1 MASAIDWS
9 NNMFEYARKALA
21 KEYTKMLAI
30 IIAGTTMILYV
41 FFNYSIYL
49 QHREIIEV
57 FAYEESEEWH
67 NALKSSIGVGL
78 DEDDNNKDY
87 NLFYYAYDIN
97 NKKVGQHSAP
107 DNIENKLVKDVFN
120 NLENNSIKFKLFF
133 DGDMKSIVAYMAIK
147 KDIYD
152 DGVQIGTLYAGKNM
166 TNYLNFIIK
175 TLFCLMLLFLVI
187 IKISALMARKMADK
201 AMVPI
206 INNFELQKNFTADA
220 SHELRTPLSVFLA
233 SVETIQRDKKNILS
247 DFSQQVLKDLKDEIQ
262 YMKKITEKLLH
273 LARIDNMKKGK
284 DIQEKVLINELLPEL
299 YRKFQALA
307 DEKFIDITINMNEEC
322 WSFVNREQIFQV
334 LKILLDNALKY
345 TSEYGRIELI
355 LEQSAD
361 NKVRIIVKDNGI
373 GIAPEDCHKIF
384 ERFFRV
390 DKARLRKN
398 GGSGLGL
405 AIAYELVKKNNGT
418 LTVQSQLDK
427 GSSFILELPK
437 IK

>member
-9 NNMFEYARKALA
+9 NNMFEYTRKALA

-67 NALKSSIGVGL
+67 NALKSSMGVGL

-107 DNIENKLVKDVFN
+107 DNIENKLVKDVFK

-166 TNYLNFIIK
+166 TNYLDFIIK

>member
-1 MASAIDWS
+1 
-9 NNMFEYARKALA
+9 MFEYTRKALA

-67 NALKSSIGVGL
+67 NALKSSMGVGL

-201 AMVPI
+201 AMAPI

-284 DIQEKVLINELLPEL
+284 DIQEKVLINDLLPEL

>member
-1 MASAIDWS
+1 
-9 NNMFEYARKALA
+9 MFEYTRKALA

-67 NALKSSIGVGL
+67 NALKSSMGVGL

-133 DGDMKSIVAYMAIK
+133 DGDMKSIVSYMAIK

-201 AMVPI
+201 AMAPI

>member
-1 MASAIDWS
+1 
-9 NNMFEYARKALA
+9 MFEYTRKALA

-67 NALKSSIGVGL
+67 NALKSSMGVGL

-133 DGDMKSIVAYMAIK
+133 DGEMKSIVAYMAIK

>member
-1 MASAIDWS
+1 
-9 NNMFEYARKALA
+9 MFEYTRKALA

-30 IIAGTTMILYV
+30 TIAGTTMILYV

-67 NALKSSIGVGL
+67 NALKSSMGVGL

-120 NLENNSIKFKLFF
+120 NLENNSINFKLFF

>member
-1 MASAIDWS
+1 
-9 NNMFEYARKALA
+9 MFEYTRKALA

-67 NALKSSIGVGL
+67 NALKSSMGVGL

-147 KDIYD
+147 KGIYD

>member
-9 NNMFEYARKALA
+9 NNMFEYTRKALA

-67 NALKSSIGVGL
+67 NALKSSMGVGL

-133 DGDMKSIVAYMAIK
+133 DGEMKSIVAYMAIK

>member
-1 MASAIDWS
+1 
-9 NNMFEYARKALA
+9 MFEYTRKALA

-67 NALKSSIGVGL
+67 NALKSSMGVGL

-405 AIAYELVKKNNGT
+405 AIAYEIVKKNNGT

>member
-1 MASAIDWS
+1 
-9 NNMFEYARKALA
+9 MFEYARKALA

-67 NALKSSIGVGL
+67 NALKSSMGVGL

-284 DIQEKVLINELLPEL
+284 DIQEKVLINDLLPEL

-307 DEKFIDITINMNEEC
+307 DEKFIATTINMNEEC

>member
-1 MASAIDWS
+1 
-9 NNMFEYARKALA
+9 MFEYTRKALA

-67 NALKSSIGVGL
+67 NALKSSMGVGL

-201 AMVPI
+201 AMAPI

>member
-1 MASAIDWS
+1 
-9 NNMFEYARKALA
+9 
-21 KEYTKMLAI
+21 
-30 IIAGTTMILYV
+30 
-41 FFNYSIYL
+41 
-49 QHREIIEV
+49 
-57 FAYEESEEWH
+57 
-67 NALKSSIGVGL
+67 
-78 DEDDNNKDY
+78 
-87 NLFYYAYDIN
+87 
-97 NKKVGQHSAP
+97 
-107 DNIENKLVKDVFN
+107 
-120 NLENNSIKFKLFF
+120 
-133 DGDMKSIVAYMAIK
+133 
-147 KDIYD
+147 
-152 DGVQIGTLYAGKNM
+152 
-166 TNYLNFIIK
+166 
-175 TLFCLMLLFLVI
+175 MLLFLVI

>member
-1 MASAIDWS
+1 
-9 NNMFEYARKALA
+9 
-21 KEYTKMLAI
+21 
-30 IIAGTTMILYV
+30 
-41 FFNYSIYL
+41 
-49 QHREIIEV
+49 
-57 FAYEESEEWH
+57 
-67 NALKSSIGVGL
+67 
-78 DEDDNNKDY
+78 
-87 NLFYYAYDIN
+87 
-97 NKKVGQHSAP
+97 
-107 DNIENKLVKDVFN
+107 
-120 NLENNSIKFKLFF
+120 
-133 DGDMKSIVAYMAIK
+133 MKSIVAYMAIK

>member
-1 MASAIDWS
+1 
-9 NNMFEYARKALA
+9 MFEYTRKALA

-67 NALKSSIGVGL
+67 NALKSSMGVGL

-97 NKKVGQHSAP
+97 NKIVGQHSAP

-284 DIQEKVLINELLPEL
+284 DIQEKVLINDLLPEL

>member
-1 MASAIDWS
+1 
-9 NNMFEYARKALA
+9 MFEYTRKALA

-30 IIAGTTMILYV
+30 TIAGTTMILYV

-67 NALKSSIGVGL
+67 NALKSSMGVGL

-233 SVETIQRDKKNILS
+233 SVETIQLDKKNILS

>member
-1 MASAIDWS
+1 
-9 NNMFEYARKALA
+9 MFEYTRKALA

-67 NALKSSIGVGL
+67 NALKSSMGVGL

-405 AIAYELVKKNNGT
+405 AIACELVKKNNGT

>member
-9 NNMFEYARKALA
+9 NNMFEYTRKALA

-67 NALKSSIGVGL
+67 NALKSSMGVGL

-152 DGVQIGTLYAGKNM
+152 DGVQIGTLYVGKNM

>member
-1 MASAIDWS
+1 
-9 NNMFEYARKALA
+9 MFEYTRKALA

-30 IIAGTTMILYV
+30 TIAGTTMILYV

-67 NALKSSIGVGL
+67 NALKSSMGVGL

-322 WSFVNREQIFQV
+322 WSFVNREQIFKV

>member
-1 MASAIDWS
+1 
-9 NNMFEYARKALA
+9 MFEYTRKALA
-21 KEYTKMLAI
+21 MEYTKMLAI
-30 IIAGTTMILYV
+30 TIAGTTMILYV

-67 NALKSSIGVGL
+67 NALKSSMGVGL

>member
-1 MASAIDWS
+1 
-9 NNMFEYARKALA
+9 MFEYARKALA

-67 NALKSSIGVGL
+67 NALKSSMGVGL

>member
-1 MASAIDWS
+1 
-9 NNMFEYARKALA
+9 MFEYARKALA

-67 NALKSSIGVGL
+67 NALKSSMGVGL

-133 DGDMKSIVAYMAIK
+133 DGEMKSIVAYMAIK

-152 DGVQIGTLYAGKNM
+152 DGVQIGTLYVGKNM

>member
-1 MASAIDWS
+1 
-9 NNMFEYARKALA
+9 MFEYARKALA

-67 NALKSSIGVGL
+67 NALKSSMGVGL

-120 NLENNSIKFKLFF
+120 NLENNSIKLKLFF

>member
-1 MASAIDWS
+1 
-9 NNMFEYARKALA
+9 MFEYTRKALA

-67 NALKSSIGVGL
+67 NALKSSMGVGL

-187 IKISALMARKMADK
+187 IKISALMARKLADK

>member
-1 MASAIDWS
+1 
-9 NNMFEYARKALA
+9 MFEYTRKALA

-30 IIAGTTMILYV
+30 TIAGTTMILYV

-67 NALKSSIGVGL
+67 NALKSSMGVGL

-133 DGDMKSIVAYMAIK
+133 DGEMKSIVAYMAIK

-273 LARIDNMKKGK
+273 LARLDNVKKGK
-284 DIQEKVLINELLPEL
+284 DIQEKVLINDLLPEL

-307 DEKFIDITINMNEEC
+307 DEKFIDVTINMNEEC

>member
-1 MASAIDWS
+1 
-9 NNMFEYARKALA
+9 MFEYTRKALA

-30 IIAGTTMILYV
+30 TIAGTTMILYV

-67 NALKSSIGVGL
+67 NALKSSMGVGL

-284 DIQEKVLINELLPEL
+284 DIQEKVLINDLLPEL

>member
-1 MASAIDWS
+1 
-9 NNMFEYARKALA
+9 MFEYTRKALA
-21 KEYTKMLAI
+21 MEYTKMLAI
-30 IIAGTTMILYV
+30 TIAGTTMILYV

-67 NALKSSIGVGL
+67 NALKSSMGVGL

-187 IKISALMARKMADK
+187 IKISALMARKLADK

>member
-1 MASAIDWS
+1 
-9 NNMFEYARKALA
+9 MFEYTRKALA

-30 IIAGTTMILYV
+30 TIAGTTMILYV

-67 NALKSSIGVGL
+67 NALKSSMGVGL

-147 KDIYD
+147 KGIYD

>member
-1 MASAIDWS
+1 
-9 NNMFEYARKALA
+9 MFEYTRKALA
-21 KEYTKMLAI
+21 NEYTKMLAI

-67 NALKSSIGVGL
+67 NALKSSMGVGL

>member
-1 MASAIDWS
+1 
-9 NNMFEYARKALA
+9 MFEYTRKALA

-67 NALKSSIGVGL
+67 NALKSSMGVGL

-152 DGVQIGTLYAGKNM
+152 DGVQIGTLYVGKNM

>member
-1 MASAIDWS
+1 
-9 NNMFEYARKALA
+9 MFEYTRKALA

-30 IIAGTTMILYV
+30 TIAGTTMILYV
-41 FFNYSIYL
+41 FFNYIIYL

-67 NALKSSIGVGL
+67 NALKSSMGVGL

>member
-9 NNMFEYARKALA
+9 NNMFEYTRKALA

-67 NALKSSIGVGL
+67 HALKSSMAVGL

>member
-1 MASAIDWS
+1 
-9 NNMFEYARKALA
+9 MFEYTRKALA

-30 IIAGTTMILYV
+30 TIAGTTMILYV

-67 NALKSSIGVGL
+67 NALKSSMGVGL

-284 DIQEKVLINELLPEL
+284 DIQEKVLINDLLPEL

-322 WSFVNREQIFQV
+322 WSFANREQIFQV

>member
-1 MASAIDWS
+1 
-9 NNMFEYARKALA
+9 MFEYTRKALA

-67 NALKSSIGVGL
+67 NALKSSMGVGL

-147 KDIYD
+147 KGIYD

-247 DFSQQVLKDLKDEIQ
+247 DFSQQVLKDIKDEIQ

>member
-1 MASAIDWS
+1 
-9 NNMFEYARKALA
+9 MFEYTRKALA

-30 IIAGTTMILYV
+30 TIAGTTMILYV

-67 NALKSSIGVGL
+67 NALKSSMGVGL

-201 AMVPI
+201 AMAPI

>member
-67 NALKSSIGVGL
+67 NALKSSMGVGL